1 MNARG
6 PANWKPAELTMNSTI
21 PTKMTTRSNDV
32 SVRARSTG
40 ATSSE
45 TMARSSRTAIPHPF
59 QPRDEAA
66 DESRGSRRPYL
77 TEAVRNVATPRPAVK
92 PSYHRGGPALA
103 RGERPQGP
111 VREADVTTELLVVG
125 GERQRAAES
134 GTLNVIEP
142 GTGAPMAEVAE
153 AGPEDARRA
162 VDVALRAFEEG
173 PWPRT
178 SATERGRVL
187 LRASVLVR
195 ERLEDLARLEAR
207 NVGKPIGDARDEI
220 GIVADT
226 LEYWG
231 GAANKIL
238 GETVPVQDP
247 GLDVTLREPVGVCAL
262 ITPWNFPLVIAT
274 WKIAPALACGNTI
287 IVKPASYTP
296 LSALRLADILVEA
309 GLPPGAISVLPGP
322 GSAVGNALVTAPRVN
337 KVGFTGSTE
346 VGSKIMAL
354 AARNITRVS
363 LELGGKS
370 ANVVFA
376 DADMDT
382 AIERSV
388 WSVFGNTGQD
398 CCARSRVFVEQS
410 AYDDVVAAMAKR
422 TDELRVG
429 PPLAEETELGPMIS
443 AGQRE
448 TSLEYLE
455 IGQKEGARLVTGG
468 DIPQGAG
475 GEGGFYLRPA
485 VLADVRND
493 TRVAQ
498 EEIFGPVAC
507 LIPFDTEKEAI
518 RLANETEYG
527 LSGSIWTRDLGRAI
541 RVAKAIR
548 TGVISVNSSHSVHTE
563 APFGGYKRSGIGR
576 EMGMHAVNLYTEVKN
591 VYFSEA

>member
-1 MNARG
+1 M
-6 PANWKPAELTMNSTI
+6 I
-21 PTKMTTRSNDV
+21 
-32 SVRARSTG
+32 
-40 ATSSE
+40 
-45 TMARSSRTAIPHPF
+45 
-59 QPRDEAA
+59 
-66 DESRGSRRPYL
+66 
-77 TEAVRNVATPRPAVK
+77 TEP
-92 PSYHRGGPALA
+92 
-103 RGERPQGP
+103 
-111 VREADVTTELLVVG
+111 LVMG
-125 GERQRAAES
+125 GERRLAAD
-134 GTLNVIEP
+134 GTTFTVTEP

-153 AGPEDARRA
+153 AGPEDARMA
-162 VDVALRAFEEG
+162 VDTGVRAFDEG

-178 SATERGRVL
+178 SATARGRVL

-195 ERLEDLARLEAR
+195 ERLEDVARLEAR
-207 NVGKPIGDARDEI
+207 NAGKPIGDARDEI

-231 GAANKIL
+231 GAANKIF

-287 IVKPASYTP
+287 VVKPASYTP
-296 LSALRLADILVEA
+296 LSVLRLAEILVEA
-309 GLPPGAISVLPGP
+309 GLPHEAVSVLPGP
-322 GSAVGNALVTAPRVN
+322 GSAVGNALVTDPRVS

-376 DADMDT
+376 DADLDT
-382 AIERSV
+382 VVERSV

-398 CCARSRVFVEQS
+398 CCARSRVFVERS
-410 AYDDVVAAMAKR
+410 AYDDFVAAMAKR
-422 TDELRVG
+422 TDELKVG
-429 PPLAEETELGPMIS
+429 LPLDEETDLGPVIS

-448 TSLEYLE
+448 TSLEYVE
-455 IGQKEGARLVTGG
+455 TGRKEGARVVAGG
-468 DIPQGAG
+468 DIPQVAG
-475 GEGGFYLRPA
+475 GEDGFYLRPV

-493 TRVAQ
+493 MRVAQ

-507 LIPFDTEKEAI
+507 VIPFDTEEEAV
-518 RLANETEYG
+518 RLANETDYG

-548 TGVISVNSSHSVHTE
+548 TGTISVNSSHSVHTE

-576 EMGMHAVNLYTEVKN
+576 EMGMHAANLYTEVKN
-591 VYFSEA
+591 VYFSEE

>member
-1 MNARG
+1 M
-6 PANWKPAELTMNSTI
+6 
-21 PTKMTTRSNDV
+21 
-32 SVRARSTG
+32 
-40 ATSSE
+40 
-45 TMARSSRTAIPHPF
+45 
-59 QPRDEAA
+59 
-66 DESRGSRRPYL
+66 
-77 TEAVRNVATPRPAVK
+77 
-92 PSYHRGGPALA
+92 
-103 RGERPQGP
+103 
-111 VREADVTTELLVVG
+111 TTELLVVG
-125 GERQRAAES
+125 GERRPAAQDK
-134 GTLNVIEP
+134 TFTVIEP

-162 VDVALRAFEEG
+162 VDVAVRAFEEG

-178 SATERGRVL
+178 PATLRGRVL
-187 LRASVLVR
+187 LRASAMVR

-207 NVGKPIGDARDEI
+207 NAGKPIGDARDEI

-231 GAANKIL
+231 GAANKIF
-238 GETVPVQDP
+238 GETVPIQDP
-247 GLDVTLREPVGVCAL
+247 GLDVTLREPVGVCVL

-287 IVKPASYTP
+287 VVKPASYTP
-296 LSALRLADILVEA
+296 LSVLRLAEILVEA
-309 GLPPGAISVLPGP
+309 GLPPEAVSVLPGP
-322 GSAVGNALVTAPRVN
+322 GSAVGNALVTDPRVN

-376 DADMDT
+376 DADMDK
-382 AIERSV
+382 AVERSV

-398 CCARSRVFVEQS
+398 CCARSRVFVERV
-410 AYDDVVAAMAKR
+410 AYDDFVAAMAKR
-422 TDELRVG
+422 TDELKVG
-429 PPLAEETELGPMIS
+429 PPLDEETDLGPMIS

-468 DIPQGAG
+468 EIPEVAG

-507 LIPFDTEKEAI
+507 LIPFGTEEEAI

>member
-1 MNARG
+1 
-6 PANWKPAELTMNSTI
+6 
-21 PTKMTTRSNDV
+21 
-32 SVRARSTG
+32 
-40 ATSSE
+40 
-45 TMARSSRTAIPHPF
+45 
-59 QPRDEAA
+59 
-66 DESRGSRRPYL
+66 
-77 TEAVRNVATPRPAVK
+77 
-92 PSYHRGGPALA
+92 
-103 RGERPQGP
+103 
-111 VREADVTTELLVVG
+111 
-125 GERQRAAES
+125 
-134 GTLNVIEP
+134 
-142 GTGAPMAEVAE
+142 MAEVAE

-162 VDVALRAFEEG
+162 VDVAVRAFDEG

-178 SATERGRVL
+178 SATVRGRVL
-187 LRASVLVR
+187 LRASTLVR

-207 NVGKPIGDARDEI
+207 NVGKPIRDARDEI

-231 GAANKIL
+231 GAANKIF
-238 GETVPVQDP
+238 GETVPIQDP

-262 ITPWNFPLVIAT
+262 ITPWNFPLVIST

-287 IVKPASYTP
+287 VVKPASYTP
-296 LSALRLADILVEA
+296 LSVLRLAEILVEA
-309 GLPPGAISVLPGP
+309 GLPPEAISVLPGP
-322 GSAVGNALVTAPRVN
+322 GSAVGNALVTDPRVN

-468 DIPQGAG
+468 DIPQVAG

-507 LIPFDTEKEAI
+507 LIPFDTEEEAI
-518 RLANETEYG
+518 RLANQTEYG

>member
-1 MNARG
+1 M
-6 PANWKPAELTMNSTI
+6 
-21 PTKMTTRSNDV
+21 
-32 SVRARSTG
+32 
-40 ATSSE
+40 
-45 TMARSSRTAIPHPF
+45 
-59 QPRDEAA
+59 
-66 DESRGSRRPYL
+66 
-77 TEAVRNVATPRPAVK
+77 
-92 PSYHRGGPALA
+92 
-103 RGERPQGP
+103 
-111 VREADVTTELLVVG
+111 TTELLVVG
-125 GERQRAAES
+125 GERRAAAEDR
-134 GTLNVIEP
+134 TFTVIEP
-142 GTGAPMAEVAE
+142 GTGVPMAEVAE

-162 VDVALRAFEEG
+162 VDTAVRAFDEG

-178 SATERGRVL
+178 SATARGRVL

-195 ERLEDLARLEAR
+195 EGLEDLARLEAR
-207 NVGKPIGDARDEI
+207 NAGKPIGDARDEM

-231 GAANKIL
+231 GAANKIF
-238 GETVPVQDP
+238 GETVPIQDP
-247 GLDVTLREPVGVCAL
+247 GLDVTLREPVGVCVL

-287 IVKPASYTP
+287 VVKPASYTP
-296 LSALRLADILVEA
+296 LSVLRLAEILVEA
-309 GLPPGAISVLPGP
+309 GLPPETMSVLPGP
-322 GSAVGNALVTAPRVN
+322 GSAVGNALVTDPRVN

-382 AIERSV
+382 AVERSM

-398 CCARSRVFVEQS
+398 CCARSRVFVERS
-410 AYDDVVAAMAKR
+410 AYDGFVAAMAKR
-422 TDELRVG
+422 TDELTVG
-429 PPLAEETELGPMIS
+429 LPLDEGTDLGPMIS

-455 IGQKEGARLVTGG
+455 TGQKEGARLVNGG
-468 DIPQGAG
+468 DVPEVRG

-493 TRVAQ
+493 MRVAR

-507 LIPFDTEKEAI
+507 LIPFDTEEEAV
-518 RLANETEYG
+518 RLANETDYG

-548 TGVISVNSSHSVHTE
+548 TGTISVNSSHSVHTE

-576 EMGMHAVNLYTEVKN
+576 EMGMHAANLYTEVKN

>member
-1 MNARG
+1 MG
-6 PANWKPAELTMNSTI
+6 
-21 PTKMTTRSNDV
+21 
-32 SVRARSTG
+32 
-40 ATSSE
+40 
-45 TMARSSRTAIPHPF
+45 
-59 QPRDEAA
+59 
-66 DESRGSRRPYL
+66 
-77 TEAVRNVATPRPAVK
+77 
-92 PSYHRGGPALA
+92 
-103 RGERPQGP
+103 
-111 VREADVTTELLVVG
+111 TELLVVG
-125 GERQRAAES
+125 GERQPAAED
-134 GTLNVIEP
+134 GTFDVVEP
-142 GTGAPMAEVAE
+142 GTGQPMAQVAE

-187 LRASVLVR
+187 LKASSLVR

-207 NVGKPIGDARDEI
+207 NVGKPIGDARDEL
-220 GIVADT
+220 GIVAGT

-231 GAANKIL
+231 GAANKIF

-296 LSALRLADILVEA
+296 LSVLRLADILLEA
-309 GLPPGAISVLPGP
+309 GLPPETMSVLPGP
-322 GSAVGNALVTAPRVN
+322 GSAVGNALVGDPRVA

-346 VGSKIMAL
+346 VGSKIMAM

-376 DADMDT
+376 DADMDQ
-382 AIERSV
+382 AVERSV

-398 CCARSRVFVEQS
+398 CCARSRLFVERA
-410 AYDDVVAAMAKR
+410 AYGGFLDAVTKR
-422 TDELRVG
+422 TEELIVG
-429 PPLAEETELGPMIS
+429 PPLEETTDLGPMIS
-443 AGQRE
+443 AGQRQ
-448 TSLEYLE
+448 TSLDYLE

-468 DIPQGAG
+468 DIPNVAG
-475 GEGGFYLRPA
+475 GENGFYLRPA
-485 VLADVRND
+485 VLADARND
-493 TRVAQ
+493 MRVAQ
-498 EEIFGPVAC
+498 EEIFGPVVC
-507 LIPFDTEKEAI
+507 MIPFDSEDEVI
-518 RLANETEYG
+518 RLANETQYG

-541 RVAKAIR
+541 RVSKGIR

-591 VYFSEA
+591 IFFSES

>member
-1 MNARG
+1 M
-6 PANWKPAELTMNSTI
+6 
-21 PTKMTTRSNDV
+21 
-32 SVRARSTG
+32 
-40 ATSSE
+40 
-45 TMARSSRTAIPHPF
+45 
-59 QPRDEAA
+59 
-66 DESRGSRRPYL
+66 
-77 TEAVRNVATPRPAVK
+77 
-92 PSYHRGGPALA
+92 
-103 RGERPQGP
+103 
-111 VREADVTTELLVVG
+111 TTELLVLG
-125 GERQRAAES
+125 GEGRPAAE
-134 GTLNVIEP
+134 GKTFGVIEP

-162 VDVALRAFEEG
+162 VDVAVRAFDEG

-178 SATERGRVL
+178 PATLRGRVL
-187 LRASVLVR
+187 LRASAMVR
-195 ERLEDLARLEAR
+195 DRLEDLARLEAR
-207 NVGKPIGDARDEI
+207 NVGKPIRDARDEI

-231 GAANKIL
+231 GAANKIF
-238 GETVPVQDP
+238 GETVPIQDP

-262 ITPWNFPLVIAT
+262 ITPWNFPLVIST

-287 IVKPASYTP
+287 VVKPASYTP
-296 LSALRLADILVEA
+296 LSVLRLAEILVEA
-309 GLPPGAISVLPGP
+309 GLPAEAISVLPGP
-322 GSAVGNALVTAPRVN
+322 GSAVGNALVTDPRVN

-346 VGSKIMAL
+346 VGSKIMAM

-382 AIERSV
+382 AVERSV

-398 CCARSRVFVEQS
+398 CCARSRVFVERS

-422 TDELRVG
+422 THELRVG

-468 DIPQGAG
+468 DIPQVAG

-507 LIPFDTEKEAI
+507 LIPFDTEEEAI
-518 RLANETEYG
+518 RLANDTEYG

-591 VYFSEA
+591 VYFADGS

>member
-1 MNARG
+1 M
-6 PANWKPAELTMNSTI
+6 
-21 PTKMTTRSNDV
+21 
-32 SVRARSTG
+32 
-40 ATSSE
+40 
-45 TMARSSRTAIPHPF
+45 
-59 QPRDEAA
+59 
-66 DESRGSRRPYL
+66 
-77 TEAVRNVATPRPAVK
+77 
-92 PSYHRGGPALA
+92 
-103 RGERPQGP
+103 
-111 VREADVTTELLVVG
+111 TTELLVVG
-125 GERQRAAES
+125 GERSPAAEDR
-134 GTLNVIEP
+134 TFAVIEP

-162 VDVALRAFEEG
+162 VDVAVRAFDEG

-178 SATERGRVL
+178 PATLRGRVL

-195 ERLEDLARLEAR
+195 ERLEELARLEAR
-207 NVGKPIGDARDEI
+207 NAGKPIGDARDEV

-231 GAANKIL
+231 GAANKIF
-238 GETVPVQDP
+238 GETVPIQDP
-247 GLDVTLREPVGVCAL
+247 GLDVTLREPVGVCVL
-262 ITPWNFPLVIAT
+262 ITPWNFPLVIST

-287 IVKPASYTP
+287 VVKPASYTP
-296 LSALRLADILVEA
+296 LSVLRLAEILVEA
-309 GLPPGAISVLPGP
+309 GLPPEAISVLPGP
-322 GSAVGNALVTAPRVN
+322 GSAVGNALVTDPRVN

-376 DADMDT
+376 DADMDK
-382 AIERSV
+382 AVERSV
-388 WSVFGNTGQD
+388 WAVFGNTGQD
-398 CCARSRVFVEQS
+398 CCARSRVFVERS
-410 AYDDVVAAMAKR
+410 AYDDFVAAVAKR
-422 TDELRVG
+422 TDQLVVG
-429 PPLAEETELGPMIS
+429 PPLDEETDLGPMIS

-468 DIPQGAG
+468 EIPQVAG

-507 LIPFDTEKEAI
+507 LIPFDTEEEAI
-518 RLANETEYG
+518 RLANDTEYG

-563 APFGGYKRSGIGR
+563 APFGGYKHSGIGR

-591 VYFSEA
+591 IYFSEA